1 MSEKKNEVFVIMP
14 FSKTT
19 DEHTEDYW
27 NLQFNFIKSRI
38 EEIPNINVRR
48 SEALRGDILR
58 EIIRDLIDCQIVLA
72 DLTDLNPNVYWE
84 LGVRQSFKHGTITI
98 AETRKRIPFD
108 IGMKSI
114 LRYYPKDSLKNEE
127 FVKKLKK
134 AIKDCIENPEE
145 PDSHILETIGGRGT
159 IYQII
164 NKDESIRRITSL
176 ISECE
181 FNKESFFKIIEQAK
195 KNIEN
200 RGKKGKRKEKDSVYE
215 VELSPLEYACI
226 QLLVVNRYLDES
238 DDFYYEASKCL
249 SKIKAVNALL
259 PHWGNVTIR
268 ESIEDWLIEIEKET
282 NEILKKFDKSIKIL
296 KTKFI

>member
-1 MSEKKNEVFVIMP
+1 MSEKKNQVFIIMP

-27 NLQFNFIKSRI
+27 YRQFEFLKGRI
-38 EEIPNINVRR
+38 EEIPNINVHR

-58 EIIRDLIDCQIVLA
+58 EIIRDLIDCKIVLA

-98 AETRKRIPFD
+98 AETKQSIPFD
-108 IGMKSI
+108 MGMKSI
-114 LRYYPKDSLKNEE
+114 LRYYPKNSLKNEE
-127 FVKKLKK
+127 FIKKLKK

-164 NKDESIRRITSL
+164 NKDESIRRINAL
-176 ISECE
+176 ISECSY
-181 FNKESFFKIIEQAK
+181 NKEQYFEIIEQVK
-195 KNIEN
+195 KNIKN
-200 RGKKGKRKEKDSVYE
+200 RGKKEKSKEKDDTYQA
-215 VELSPLEYACI
+215 ELSPLEYACI
-226 QLLVVNRYLDES
+226 QLLVVNRYLDVS
-238 DDFYYEASKCL
+238 DEFYYEALKYL
-249 SKIKAVNALL
+249 TKIKKFNALL
-259 PHWGNVTIR
+259 PHWANVFIR
-268 ESIEDWLIEIEKET
+268 ESIEDFLLKIEKET
-282 NEILKKFDKSIKIL
+282 NETLKKFEESIKTL